1 MQVLVTADQ
10 MQQCD
15 RIAITKYAIP
25 GLLLMENAGRA
36 CVEEL
41 TRRYG
46 SVESRQVVVFCGKGN
61 NGGDG
66 FVVAR
71 HLLNLGA
78 RVYVA
83 LLCRKS
89 EVKGDAKTNLQVLL
103 KLLKDRQP
111 DLAMQEISASL
122 TRLPTP
128 DIVVDAIFGTGFSG
142 SVRGMQERAIRWINA
157 KGKYTV
163 AVDIPSGANATTGAV
178 EGICVNANLTV
189 TMGLAK
195 VGQYVGACR
204 DHTGD
209 LVPVDIGIPR
219 RAFASIASPAA
230 RILADDVKS
239 VLPKR
244 SLTAHKHSVGKIFI
258 LAGSRGLTGAPIMC
272 AQGAMRSG
280 AGAVV
285 LGVPRSIHGALV
297 RKATEVMMT
306 PLEETS
312 EGTIAAAALKVIN
325 ERVEWADV
333 VVIGPGLS
341 VNKETG
347 QLIRDIVSRI
357 HKPIVIDA
365 DGLTAI
371 AEQPSLLKRRRIPAV
386 LTPHVGELS
395 RLIGKPTKEIETL
408 RVQIGRSSAQQ
419 LKSIVVLKGS
429 PTVTATPSGSTYLNS
444 TGNPG
449 MATAGAGDVLAGVIA
464 AFIGQGMTPEDAAY
478 SGVFVHGLAGDM
490 ASEQLGQRSVMAMDI
505 ADALSGALSRSEG
518 A

>member
-1 MQVLVTADQ
+1 
-10 MQQCD
+10 
-15 RIAITKYAIP
+15 
-25 GLLLMENAGRA
+25 
-36 CVEEL
+36 
-41 TRRYG
+41 
-46 SVESRQVVVFCGKGN
+46 
-61 NGGDG
+61 
-66 FVVAR
+66 
-71 HLLNLGA
+71 
-78 RVYVA
+78 
-83 LLCRKS
+83 
-89 EVKGDAKTNLQVLL
+89 
-103 KLLKDRQP
+103 
-111 DLAMQEISASL
+111 
-122 TRLPTP
+122 
-128 DIVVDAIFGTGFSG
+128 
-142 SVRGMQERAIRWINA
+142 
-157 KGKYTV
+157 
-163 AVDIPSGANATTGAV
+163 
-178 EGICVNANLTV
+178 
-189 TMGLAK
+189 
-195 VGQYVGACR
+195 
-204 DHTGD
+204 
-209 LVPVDIGIPR
+209 
-219 RAFASIASPAA
+219 
-230 RILADDVKS
+230 
-239 VLPKR
+239 
-244 SLTAHKHSVGKIFI
+244 
-258 LAGSRGLTGAPIMC
+258 MC

-505 ADALSGALSRSEG
+505 ADALSGALSRLEG